1 MPSGLRA
8 PVRWAVSH
16 QLNSPAVGGL
26 VRAAVIIPPDLSDS
40 LTPKQLTWVL
50 LHELA
55 HVRRGDLWVV
65 MVQRVV
71 QAVFFFHP
79 AVHLAN
85 WIIDE
90 LREYACDDVAL
101 AACKTSRRVCG
112 EGFLAIVERS
122 VEPVPAAVPVLGL
135 FDSRLLIRRRL
146 IRILDNSRTVHAR
159 LSPGAACGLLLLA
172 LVVLPFGRPRDVSAA
187 PRRPPPRLE
196 DQALGDPEADDRPR
210 RTYELSARSG
220 LASTAAGGASPR
232 CGRRRKNGRRSPL
245 VVLALA
251 YSPDGSTLASAGDD
265 AVVLLRDV
273 ASGRMI
279 GRLEGHRDAI
289 SSLAFSPDGKT
300 LATGSYDHTL
310 KLWDVASGRAK
321 VKLEGH
327 TNWVFAVA
335 FSPDGSSLASAGH
348 DKTVRV
354 WDAVTGRETAQLSG
368 HTASVRTVA
377 FAPGRTGRVL
387 ASGGADRTVILWD
400 LRTQSPRARLE
411 GHKGSVRAL
420 AFSPDGAT
428 LATGGEDGEVRLWDE
443 DSGHERA
450 TLVGTLG
457 HGDLPGLLATGRAP
471 RHRQPRH
478 HVKVWEPTAARERA
492 SLQGHRDGWGSPPW
506 RLHRMPGRWPPGASM
521 ARCVSGN
528 PPPRSSPLP
537 LAWLTRARP
546 KAWPSRPMAD
556 PCVPRGGGHRPL
568 GRPHRGDPHA
578 AGKGRGNRQHH
589 RHGPRRRLLRYR
601 RARRQD
607 PPDRCPFRPGPR
619 HARGTRGQ
627 SAYDRILTRFPIP
640 RLGRPG
646 WGRAAL
652 GCNRP
657 ETLAIIARSGAP
669 GNDRPVFTRWPDTRR
684 LDRRRSRRFL
694 GRGPSLGSRQ
704 PKNAGHSRATGAVA

>member
-1 MPSGLRA
+1 MLGWASIVAVLLARFLRATRTTRRLMREAVPLRPEWLPIDVQALPRALGLRT

-65 MVQRVV
+65 VVQRVV

-122 VEPVPAAVPVLGL
+122 VEPVPAAVPVLAL

-159 LSPGAACGLLLLA
+159 LSPGAALGLLLLA

-187 PRRPPPRLE
+187 PDIHLRTLGNRAVAPRKPDPDLPEPTSYRPGAVWHRQR
-196 DQALGDPEADDRPR
+196 QATGHRDTGNGEKPSPEGRP
-210 RTYELSARSG
+210 
-220 LASTAAGGASPR
+220 
-232 CGRRRKNGRRSPL
+232 

-265 AVVLLRDV
+265 AVVLLRDL
-273 ASGRMI
+273 ASGRTI

-289 SSLAFSPDGKT
+289 SCLAFSPDGKT

-310 KLWDVASGRAK
+310 KLWDVASGRE
-321 VKLEGH
+321 KLELVGH

-354 WDAVTGRETAQLSG
+354 WDAVTGRETSRLSG
-368 HTASVRTVA
+368 HTASVRSVA
-377 FAPGRTGRVL
+377 FAPRRERQRAG
-387 ASGGADRTVILWD
+387 
-400 LRTQSPRARLE
+400 LRRRGPLDY
-411 GHKGSVRAL
+411 
-420 AFSPDGAT
+420 P
-428 LATGGEDGEVRLWDE
+428 
-443 DSGHERA
+443 
-450 TLVGTLG
+450 LG
-457 HGDLPGLLATGRAP
+457 PAHLIAP
-471 RHRQPRH
+471 RP
-478 HVKVWEPTAARERA
+478 
-492 SLQGHRDGWGSPPW
+492 
-506 RLHRMPGRWPPGASM
+506 
-521 ARCVSGN
+521 
-528 PPPRSSPLP
+528 
-537 LAWLTRARP
+537 
-546 KAWPSRPMAD
+546 
-556 PCVPRGGGHRPL
+556 
-568 GRPHRGDPHA
+568 
-578 AGKGRGNRQHH
+578 
-589 RHGPRRRLLRYR
+589 
-601 RARRQD
+601 
-607 PPDRCPFRPGPR
+607 
-619 HARGTRGQ
+619 ARGTPGRG
-627 SAYDRILTRFPIP
+627 P
-640 RLGRPG
+640 RLGVLARWSHAGDGRRGWRGPAVGWKFRP
-646 WGRAAL
+646 RAA
-652 GCNRP
+652 RP
-657 ETLAIIARSGAP
+657 CS
-669 GNDRPVFTRWPDTRR
+669 VTRTW
-684 LDRRRSRRFL
+684 
-694 GRGPSLGSRQ
+694 
-704 PKNAGHSRATGAVA
+704 